1 MRALLNSALAGLL
14 VCATIPQFAS
24 PAFAHGDASWIEMNP
39 KTRSCCGPHDCRRMA
54 PGEVIEEGAG
64 WTVVATGEHVEGITT
79 RLRDSIDGDF
89 WICRNDGPDGPGTGE
104 LRCLLVPRAGS

>member
-1 MRALLNSALAGLL
+1 MRALVIVANMLLAVALA
-14 VCATIPQFAS
+14 P
-24 PAFAHGDASWIEMNP
+24 PAFAHGDASWIMQNP
-39 KTRSCCGPHDCRRMA
+39 KTRSCCGPDDCRRMA

-64 WTVVATGEHVEGITT
+64 WTVVATGEHLEGVTT

-89 WICRNDGPDGPGTGE
+89 WICRYHGPDGQPGTGE